1 MPMFPKRAVVTTPP
15 PLFAVA
21 PLTPGEV
28 EVLTVDVRM
37 ANKVRCA
44 NQSIAEDVAKFL
56 KIPVKRITV
65 TPWSWTLPDPPQ
77 SNYLAFLQEDHD
89 RCGCETESGNVVEGA
104 GFQKASGATDGWAV
118 DADTKVMTVS
128 QFRAMH
134 GQADPNSPAAHA
146 PGAPGAPTTTTTT
159 LPASRVQMLTRD
171 PCLVHMLREMT
182 PKFKKKIAFF
192 LGVPEDK
199 VIVDPPPVAGTI
211 GLLQLES
218 RLNSEEETK
227 QMPVLGVRQCTLSNK
242 LELAEKLSL
251 LDVDEAGPAPAP
263 ATFWAPSPAS
273 FPIFSVASPNNTN
286 GTNMT
291 NATNV
296 SQQRVSLVMKFHNM
310 DYDLLAASWPLV
322 SSFSH
327 IVKAAIGEAGHVPA
341 TAVKM
346 ALFPGSVV
354 LEATIDAPPGTS
366 PDAVL
371 AFLNGTVCNDTMN
384 RLGTMTSLQS
394 TLNGDLSCS
403 VLSLTLEDPPFA
415 PQEENRAWIALWSV
429 TILPPFA
436 KDGAWRLLQMVNK
449 PMTELSKLLPFTLAR
464 IPGLRYRGLREPN
477 AALHETNETRLPPP
491 EDKAVGFALPDPY
504 PEEAEMKFEMAR
516 MKRENAAR
524 TLMVND
530 KSALDNMRAK
540 AALEASKV
548 QQKMLSQAD
557 IKFTRA
563 ARAHASAMRAPNAT
577 TGPDIVPFEV
587 LVDPMLKSESPY
599 PWRDQDPPPR
609 YMLSLEQEGSK
620 KKSLRQRSTRKPI
633 A

>member
-1 MPMFPKRAVVTTPP
+1 
-15 PLFAVA
+15 
-21 PLTPGEV
+21 
-28 EVLTVDVRM
+28 
-37 ANKVRCA
+37 
-44 NQSIAEDVAKFL
+44 
-56 KIPVKRITV
+56 
-65 TPWSWTLPDPPQ
+65 
-77 SNYLAFLQEDHD
+77 
-89 RCGCETESGNVVEGA
+89 
-104 GFQKASGATDGWAV
+104 
-118 DADTKVMTVS
+118 
-128 QFRAMH
+128 
-134 GQADPNSPAAHA
+134 
-146 PGAPGAPTTTTTT
+146 
-159 LPASRVQMLTRD
+159 
-171 PCLVHMLREMT
+171 MLREMT
-182 PKFKKKIAFF
+182 PKFKERIAFL

-218 RLNSEEETK
+218 TLNSEEEVK

-263 ATFWAPSPAS
+263 FWAPSPAS

-286 GTNMT
+286 GTNGT

-310 DYDLLAASWPLV
+310 DYDRLAASWPLV

-327 IVKAAIGEAGHVPA
+327 TVKAAIGEAGHVPA
-341 TAVKM
+341 AAVKM

-366 PDAVL
+366 PDAVF
-371 AFLNGTVCNDTMN
+371 AFLNGTVCNDTMS
-384 RLGTMTSLQS
+384 RLAPMTALQS
-394 TLNGDLSCS
+394 TLTGELNCS

-429 TILPPFA
+429 SILPPFA
-436 KDGAWRLLQMVNK
+436 KDGAWRLLQLVNK
-449 PMTELSKLLPFTLAR
+449 PMTELSKLLPLTLAR

-504 PEEAEMKFEMAR
+504 AEEAELKFEMER

-524 TLMVND
+524 TLMVAD
-530 KSALDNMRAK
+530 KTAMDNMRAQ

-548 QQKMLSQAD
+548 QQNAISQAN

-577 TGPDIVPFEV
+577 SGPDIVPFEV
-587 LVDPMLKSESPY
+587 LVDPLLKSESPY

-609 YMLSLEQEGSK
+609 YMLNLAQEQQGSK
-620 KKSLRQRSTRKPI
+620 KKI
-633 A
+633 AETALN